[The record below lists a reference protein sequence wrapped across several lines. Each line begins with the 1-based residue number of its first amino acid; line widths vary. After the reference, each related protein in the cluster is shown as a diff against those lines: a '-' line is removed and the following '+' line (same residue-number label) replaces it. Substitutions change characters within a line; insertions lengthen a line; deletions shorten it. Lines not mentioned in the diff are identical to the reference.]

1 MTPLWFEAL
10 HIIFG
15 ELSFELFYFSV
26 WNTHKGYIHPCR
38 EVRNLNKNAWNF
50 RNKHHRKTE
59 QLKDDF
65 YWCSL
70 QWLLFDFLLLPS
82 PHHASLLFQFHR
94 WLCCI
99 KYILI
104 FGQIMWSCMLMM
116 MVTMGVSLKFQC
128 SGFSSLKLWII
139 LKRLNPSA
147 GVCYSWKRIF
157 SFVFY
162 YYYHYHYFRCG
173 LYWRGLIRQ
182 LVFAILELR
191 IMIIWSCM
199 LMMMITVNCVDFG
212 CLFKIPMS
220 GVDYIES
227 VSLCLPFLK
236 AGPILCVFQSTQ

>member
-1 MTPLWFEAL
+1 MAF
-10 HIIFG
+10 
-15 ELSFELFYFSV
+15 V
-26 WNTHKGYIHPCR
+26 
-38 EVRNLNKNAWNF
+38 
-50 RNKHHRKTE
+50 
-59 QLKDDF
+59 
-65 YWCSL
+65 
-70 QWLLFDFLLLPS
+70 LFDFLLLPS

-104 FGQIMWSCMLMM
+104 FGQIIWSCMLMM

-139 LKRLNPSA
+139 LKRLNRSA
-147 GVCYSWKRIF
+147 GVCYSSKRIF
-157 SFVFY
+157 FYVFY
-162 YYYHYHYFRCG
+162 YCYHYHYFWCG

-182 LVFAILELR
+182 LAILELW

>member
-70 QWLLFDFLLLPS
+70 QWLCFIWLSAASIPSSCFLAFPIPQMALLHKIHSYIWPNHVVMHADDDGDYGCLFKIPMFRIFIPKTVDYIEEAQS
-82 PHHASLLFQFHR
+82 VSWCLLFF
-94 WLCCI
+94 
-99 KYILI
+99 KADI
-104 FGQIMWSCMLMM
+104 FY
-116 MVTMGVSLKFQC
+116 VF
-128 SGFSSLKLWII
+128 
-139 LKRLNPSA
+139 
-147 GVCYSWKRIF
+147 
-157 SFVFY
+157 FY
-162 YYYHYHYFRCG
+162 YCYHYYYFWCG

-182 LVFAILELR
+182 LAILELW